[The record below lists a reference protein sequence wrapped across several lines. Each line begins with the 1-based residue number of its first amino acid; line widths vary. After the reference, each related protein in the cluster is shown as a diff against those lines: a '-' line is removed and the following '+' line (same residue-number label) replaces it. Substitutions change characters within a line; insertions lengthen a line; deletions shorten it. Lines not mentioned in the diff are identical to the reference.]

1 MSRFRFH
8 DDDSS
13 TGTAIASVLIGAV
26 AGFAVGMYVAQRV
39 GGFSGLTAKF
49 RRQTKEDVASRPYEL
64 STDEFED
71 DAVHADTGGVDEV
84 DELDELDEDE
94 VDDADALV
102 VAADADIDDDFN
114 GMDAV
119 EDDGVPLLEERVL
132 EAFNNDPIL
141 AERAIDIG
149 TMGEGIIELA
159 GWVDSDDE
167 AEHAMTLARGVP
179 GVETVVNRLL
189 VDDEEHQL
197 GENIRRFQEGD
208 PALNQTHWEGQQVG
222 TGKRR
227 QGTSDESDRHAD
239 PKPLLGDRW
248 LNEREAVKNAAEDIG
263 EISAERRKKGSKA
276 SRGVPKGDQ
285 AEPTQEA

>member
-1 MSRFRFH
+1 MPRYRFH

-13 TGTAIASVLIGAV
+13 TGSTIATVLLGAV

-39 GGFSGLTAKF
+39 GGFAGLKSRLKRAQMTDGG
-49 RRQTKEDVASRPYEL
+49 RPSRQFDFAG
-64 STDEFED
+64 DEF
-71 DAVHADTGGVDEV
+71 DEIGA
-84 DELDELDEDE
+84 EDE
-94 VDDADALV
+94 RAEREALAEEADDE
-102 VAADADIDDDFN
+102 DFN

-119 EDDGVPLLEERVL
+119 EDDSDDVPLLEERVL

-149 TMGEGIIELA
+149 SMGRGIIELA

-189 VDDEEHQL
+189 VDDEEQQI
-197 GENIRRFQEGD
+197 GDNVRRFNEGD
-208 PALNQTHWEGQQVG
+208 PALTEARWEGQQVG

-227 QGTSDESDRHAD
+227 QGTSDEVDRHSD
-239 PKPLLGDRW
+239 PKPNLEDRW
-248 LNEREAVKNAAEDIG
+248 LSEREALKNAADDIVP
-263 EISAERRKKGSKA
+263 RKGKKA
-276 SRGVPKGDQ
+276 AGR
-285 AEPTQEA
+285 ETQPEA